1 MQGIT
6 AMKVPD
12 KYEPKNTDE
21 FGTFDR
27 AMTKLLAVPAAK
39 CSAKSRSTKSARRN
53 LNPANP
59 ALPAI
64 LHRFV
69 ESLRTVRLGRA
80 APCPCQ

>member
-27 AMTKLLAVPAAK
+27 AVTRLMSIPVSEVKRRVAK
-39 CSAKSRSTKSARRN
+39 HKKRKKKKSKSSESGPSRDSA
-53 LNPANP
+53 
-59 ALPAI
+59 
-64 LHRFV
+64 
-69 ESLRTVRLGRA
+69 
-80 APCPCQ
+80 

>member
-27 AMTKLLAVPAAK
+27 AMTKLLAVPAAELQRK
-39 CSAKSRSTKSARRN
+39 VAKHKKRKKKSKTSESGPSRDSA
-53 LNPANP
+53 
-59 ALPAI
+59 
-64 LHRFV
+64 
-69 ESLRTVRLGRA
+69 
-80 APCPCQ
+80 